1 MDEGSNCVCKE
12 NHKNHLCVLNVKGLI
27 HQVKSLTCTP
37 SVECEKCNCLA
48 NAEENVCIPVPLF
61 I

>member
-27 HQVKSLTCTP
+27 HQVMKWLRF
-37 SVECEKCNCLA
+37 LRQ
-48 NAEENVCIPVPLF
+48 VCKQ
-61 I
+61 